1 MCEKLR
7 GTQDYQGRDVKI
19 FVILIKSDNA
29 IWSAWP
35 PQWQHIWHLLTHSC
49 LRYHFY
55 KPSLLLFMC
64 FCIATSSTVH
74 NNMIVAAIIP
84 YIYCC
89 ESVLCRIFEL
99 FEYSNK
105 SFQILLF
112 VFVFGPFLNFE
123 YYSNIRIIAS
133 EYYEYLK
140 LFVLYFFVDIVNFKF
155 KSWLTKMKIKG
166 TLFVIFILVVILLQK
181 NGIVRFD
188 CKILANLCE
197 NY

>member
-1 MCEKLR
+1 M
-7 GTQDYQGRDVKI
+7 
-19 FVILIKSDNA
+19 
-29 IWSAWP
+29 
-35 PQWQHIWHLLTHSC
+35 
-49 LRYHFY
+49 
-55 KPSLLLFMC
+55 
-64 FCIATSSTVH
+64 
-74 NNMIVAAIIP
+74 
-84 YIYCC
+84 
-89 ESVLCRIFEL
+89 LCRIFEL

-105 SFQILLF
+105 SFRILLF

-133 EYYEYLK
+133 KYYEYLK

-155 KSWLTKMKIKG
+155 KSGLTKMKIKG

-181 NGIVRFD
+181 NGIVRFA